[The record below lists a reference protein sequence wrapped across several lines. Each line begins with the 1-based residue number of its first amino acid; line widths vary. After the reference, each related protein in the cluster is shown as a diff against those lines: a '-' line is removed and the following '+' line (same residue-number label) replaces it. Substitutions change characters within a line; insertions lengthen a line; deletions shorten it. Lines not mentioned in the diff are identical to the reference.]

1 MSSSTSP
8 QPTAL
13 ALLPDGR
20 LRIDWSD
27 QTVRAYLPRE
37 LRDASPDA
45 LTREKKSAAAERPV
59 NELTVLSPEEMA
71 PVTIKGMQPVGHYA
85 YQIIFSDGHDS
96 GIFTYEYLYQLGKPL
111 KS

>member
-1 MSSSTSP
+1 MTP

-27 QTVRAYLPRE
+27 ESSRVYKPRD

-45 LTREKKSAAAERPV
+45 LTREKKSHASEKPT
-59 NELTVLSPEEMA
+59 NELTILSPEELA
-71 PVTIKGMQPVGHYA
+71 PITIKGMNPVGHYA
-85 YQIIFSDGHDS
+85 YQIVFSDGHDS
-96 GIFTYEYLYQLGKPL
+96 GIYRYEYLYELGQPYEA
-111 KS
+111 